1 MAGLSIEQRR
11 LIEALSRNDI
21 TDSKKY
27 AIYMMQGDK
36 TKKNDSFIEN
46 YTKLL
51 SDKNDLIP
59 ENLKYK
65 IIGQFPEDFD
75 KGRYY
80 LSSREKL
87 LLDNIVKMK
96 AVANKMDELHIG
108 YTNTVLLYGLP
119 GVGKTMFGKYVAHKL
134 NLPFYYIN
142 FSTMIDSYMG
152 ATSKNIN
159 LIFEYIK
166 QLQCVFM
173 LDELDCIAMK
183 RKRGGQTGVDG
194 ELERTTIS
202 IMQEFDRLSNN
213 VVIIAAT
220 NRLDIIDDA
229 LLQRFSIKHEIVA
242 FTTEENIDM
251 INMFLE
257 STGTKKYIEEK
268 DITEIIFMEKYQRNI
283 MSAVIRKI
291 GNKMYNEL

>member
-1 MAGLSIEQRR
+1 MAGLSIEQKH
-11 LIEALSRNDI
+11 LIESLSRNDI

-27 AIYMMQGDK
+27 AIYMMQDDK
-36 TKKNDSFIEN
+36 TKKNDSFIRN

-65 IIGQFPEDFD
+65 IIGQFPEDFNEN
-75 KGRYY
+75 RYY
-80 LSSREKL
+80 LSSREKE

-96 AVANKMDELHIG
+96 AVSDKMNELHIG

-119 GVGKTMFGKYVAHKL
+119 GVGKTLFGKYVAHEL

-183 RKRGGQTGVDG
+183 RKSGGQTGADG
-194 ELERTTIS
+194 ELERTTVS
-202 IMQEFDRLSNN
+202 IMQEFDKLPNN
-213 VVIIAAT
+213 IIVMSAT

-229 LLQRFSIKHEIVA
+229 LLQRFSIKHEIVP
-242 FTTEENIDM
+242 FYPEENVTM
-251 INMFLE
+251 INKFLK
-257 STGTKKYIEEK
+257 STGTDKYISDKEVM
-268 DITEIIFMEKYQRNI
+268 EIISKEKYQRNI
-283 MSAVIRKI
+283 MSTLIREI